1 MAINPIDAAQAF
13 NKAAQLGSG
22 AGLDARSTPAPKSS
36 FVDLVKE
43 VAENSVEAGKTAELA
58 TASAVAGKADLTDVV
73 TAVSNAELALQT
85 VVTVRN
91 RVVAAYQEILRMPI

>member
-58 TASAVAGKADLTDVV
+58 TASAVAGAADLTDVV

-85 VVTVRN
+85 VVTVRD